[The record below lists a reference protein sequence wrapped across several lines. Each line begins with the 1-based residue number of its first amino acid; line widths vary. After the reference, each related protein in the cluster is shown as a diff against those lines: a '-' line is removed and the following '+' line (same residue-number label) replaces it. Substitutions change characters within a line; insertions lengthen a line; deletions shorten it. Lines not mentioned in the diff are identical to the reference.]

1 MLQRLKVCLH
11 TEKGDLTWD
20 SYDENLARN
29 IRDTKI
35 YSNIVDINHSMSLL
49 NVCQRIQRN
58 RNTHHIDTEQT
69 IEQKLVYDI
78 NTDRIIYSTTA
89 LETKYREQLGNL
101 RQKLMRDY
109 KNNSVTEL
117 QDHKTVSILL
127 LQSSG
132 VGKSTFINTFANYLH
147 FNTFD
152 HAQAGKPLVLMPVS
166 SIITTGDDFEEHI
179 LYFNDTND
187 PDNENFNHLGQS
199 ITQHCKSYE
208 FEIDQTNGTKLCIVE
223 TPGFDDT
230 RGIEQ
235 DDRNMREIYDCIKNP
250 LSHIHG
256 VCVLLKPNESRPII
270 YFLTYL
276 TQLFSIFWT
285 EN

>member
-1 MLQRLKVCLH
+1 
-11 TEKGDLTWD
+11 
-20 SYDENLARN
+20 
-29 IRDTKI
+29 
-35 YSNIVDINHSMSLL
+35 
-49 NVCQRIQRN
+49 
-58 RNTHHIDTEQT
+58 
-69 IEQKLVYDI
+69 
-78 NTDRIIYSTTA
+78 
-89 LETKYREQLGNL
+89 
-101 RQKLMRDY
+101 
-109 KNNSVTEL
+109 
-117 QDHKTVSILL
+117 
-127 LQSSG
+127 
-132 VGKSTFINTFANYLH
+132 
-147 FNTFD
+147 
-152 HAQAGKPLVLMPVS
+152 MPVS